1 MDWGIAKGLAQS
13 MDYDKRI
20 QEERYHNQQMKQ
32 AQAESQAKLK
42 AFEDDNQYMNAAN
55 SFDYALIE
63 DEAKKTLDEI
73 GKIVQS
79 NPNWESDV
87 NARKL
92 INDKRRYLKSNQNV
106 IRGMASDD
114 AFKRLNDDLSKVAK
128 NPNMYDAE
136 AYQELLNKKNNYLK
150 YGHQDGEEGLKR
162 DGGPR
167 AFVYDKPEDFVPLNE
182 EALKTA
188 QMIKARKY
196 KQHGNGGWEE
206 LIDENALTP
215 AAMDFYNR
223 HKRQIQVT
231 YNPKDDAE
239 GIAYAAELIKPG
251 IDLKREFGKPHYN
264 DALATAKWKAA
275 YDEAKS
281 NGKYDIDP
289 YTYDIKLAKGNSIN
303 TDLVQSMLGTT
314 PETRIYN
321 KDGSF
326 KQVTKGLKFIPT
338 GAFQQAAD
346 VERVPAYIGKDGK
359 EHYFKKKKDS
369 DNIGV
374 YHGYVEM
381 TEKELDESG
390 LLNDKAMDDKI
401 IPFEGKDK
409 KGNPTKMF
417 KIETQAHVNLDDEA
431 ARLRYNS
438 ASKLTNQQMNALKP
452 ISQMQEN
459 NGSFNGLPVN
469 SIVEKGGIKYLVTSQ
484 GLIQQ

>member
-1 MDWGIAKGLAQS
+1 MEFGIARGLAQ
-13 MDYDKRI
+13 DFQYQNRI
-20 QEERYHNQQMKQ
+20 NDERYHQQQMQ
-32 AQAESQAKLK
+32 RAQAESQAKLK
-42 AFEDDNQYMNAAN
+42 AFEDDNEYMNAAN
-55 SFDYALIE
+55 SFDHGLIE
-63 DEAKKTLDEI
+63 GEAKKTLYEI

-79 NPNWESDV
+79 NPNWESDL
-87 NARKL
+87 ALRKL
-92 INDKRRYLKSNQNV
+92 INEKRRYLKSNQHV
-106 IRGMASDD
+106 IRGMASDESMKQFN
-114 AFKRLNDDLSKVAK
+114 AYLQEVVK
-128 NPNMYDAE
+128 NPQMHSMIEIDKLK
-136 AYQELLNKKNNYLK
+136 QQQSNYLK
-150 YGHQDGEEGLKR
+150 YGNQNGEEGLKR
-162 DGGPR
+162 DGIKP
-167 AFVYDKPEDFVPLNE
+167 FVFQRPQNWVNLNE
-182 EALKTA
+182 EGLKTGS
-188 QMIKARKY
+188 MIKARKH
-196 KQHGNGGWEE
+196 KEHGNDGWEE
-206 LIDENALTP
+206 LVDEDALNTN
-215 AAMDFYNR
+215 AMDYYNR
-223 HKRQIQVT
+223 HRGQILET
-231 YNPKDDAE
+231 YKPKSDIE
-239 GIAYAAELIKPG
+239 GIERAKELIRPG
-251 IDLKREFGKPHYN
+251 IDLKRKFGEPHYN
-264 DALATAKWKAA
+264 NELELYKYKQAHG
-275 YDEAKS
+275 EAKS
-281 NGKYDIDP
+281 NGKYDLDP
-289 YTYDIKLAKGNSIN
+289 YMYDIKNAKANRLNI
-303 TDLVQSMLGTT
+303 DLVQSMLGTT

-417 KIETQAHVNLDDEA
+417 KIETQAHVNLDNEA

-459 NGSFNGLPVN
+459 IDKIGWTMEPQTGEVFDA
-469 SIVEKGGIKYLVTSQ
+469 Q
-484 GLIQQ
+484 GNKRGTKDNYR

>member
-1 MDWGIAKGLAQS
+1 MATGLAQS
-13 MDYDKRI
+13 MNYSDRIADARYQNEQFKR
-20 QEERYHNQQMKQ
+20 
-32 AQAESQAKLK
+32 AQAENQASLK
-42 AFEDDNQYMNAAN
+42 AFEDDMDYMNAAN
-55 SFDYALIE
+55 SFDHDLIKG
-63 DEAKKTLDEI
+63 EADKTIREI
-73 GKIVQS
+73 GAIIRD
-79 NPNWESDV
+79 NPDYQYDPNV
-87 NARKL
+87 RRI
-92 INDKRRYLKSNQNV
+92 INEKKKYLKDNQHV

-114 AFKRLNDDLSKVAK
+114 SFKKLNEDLAKVAK
-128 NPNMYDAE
+128 NPNMYDAG
-136 AYQELLNKKNNYLK
+136 AYQELLAKKQNYLQF
-150 YGHQDGEEGLKR
+150 GHQDGKEAAEKY
-162 DGGPR
+162 GPQ

-239 GIAYAAELIKPG
+239 GIAYAAQLIKPG

-289 YTYDIKLAKGNSIN
+289 YTYDIKLAEGNSIN
-303 TDLVQSMLGTT
+303 TDLVQIMLGTT

-452 ISQMQEN
+452 MSQMKEN
-459 NGSFNGLPVN
+459 IDKTGW
-469 SIVEKGGIKYLVTSQ
+469 TMDSQ
-484 GLIQQ
+484 TGEVFDAQGNKRGTKDNYR